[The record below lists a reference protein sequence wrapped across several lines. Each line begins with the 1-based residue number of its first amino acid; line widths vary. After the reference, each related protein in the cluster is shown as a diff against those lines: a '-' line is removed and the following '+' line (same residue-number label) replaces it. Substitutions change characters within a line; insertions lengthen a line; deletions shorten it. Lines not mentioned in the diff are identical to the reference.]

1 MSCSITSTEQP
12 VCSRTRSSSGPE
24 RLGLLLGDAAADG
37 SSSMSTFGSWARMHA
52 RSTMRRLP
60 VDSSPVSFWR
70 KAPRP
75 MSSMS
80 SSTLAATASS
90 LS

>member
-12 VCSRTRSSSGPE
+12 VLLAHPEQQRAE
-24 RLGLLLGDAAADG
+24 RLGLLLGDAAG
-37 SSSMSTFGSWARMHA
+37 
-52 RSTMRRLP
+52 RLVEHEHLRVLGEDAGQ
-60 VDSSPVSFWR
+60 VDDAPAAGGQLAGELLR